1 MGLGRTVL
9 SATLA
14 VSLAACGGGG
24 NSSSGGGNTG
34 TGGTTGGGT
43 IADACSLASRQDW
56 ALQQLNEFYL
66 FPTLIDQTVNRA
78 NYSTVQS
85 YIDALV
91 APARAQQRDRFF
103 TYITSIAEENALIS
117 SGSSAGFGI
126 RLSYQQASQQVFVVE
141 AFESAPALAEGI
153 DRGSEIIAINGQSV
167 SQLMASGGPQA
178 VVNALGPSDPGVTRE
193 LTVRQ
198 PDGTELTASVTKTE
212 FSLDPISDRY
222 GAKIFDNGGTRVGYV
237 NLRTFIIEDA
247 LSLIHI

>member
-24 NSSSGGGNTG
+24 NSSGGGGNTG
-34 TGGTTGGGT
+34 TGGGT

-66 FPTLIDQTVNRA
+66 FPTLLDQTVNRA

-153 DRGSEIIAINGQSV
+153 EAHIGGALRSRKV
-167 SQLMASGGPQA
+167 LASLWTGA
-178 VVNALGPSDPGVTRE
+178 DPPPTR
-193 LTVRQ
+193 
-198 PDGTELTASVTKTE
+198 
-212 FSLDPISDRY
+212 
-222 GAKIFDNGGTRVGYV
+222 
-237 NLRTFIIEDA
+237 
-247 LSLIHI
+247 

>member
-9 SATLA
+9 SATSA

-43 IADACSLASRQDW
+43 IADACSLANRQDW

-66 FPTLIDQTVNRA
+66 FPTLIDQTVNRP

-126 RLSYQQASQQVFVVE
+126 RLSYQQASQQVN
-141 AFESAPALAEGI
+141 L
-153 DRGSEIIAINGQSV
+153 
-167 SQLMASGGPQA
+167 
-178 VVNALGPSDPGVTRE
+178 PS
-193 LTVRQ
+193 
-198 PDGTELTASVTKTE
+198 
-212 FSLDPISDRY
+212 Y
-222 GAKIFDNGGTRVGYV
+222 
-237 NLRTFIIEDA
+237 
-247 LSLIHI
+247 